1 MVTIAVNVASATKY
15 PIIEDYMSFFNSLF
29 GWAKPQDYKIPE
41 QPMFTT
47 VSVTTETKPKKPRKP
62 RAKKTEPAPE
72 PQAETPV
79 AAPEVKVLKLDFDP
93 ANPRMG
99 SLELDWNA
107 EFIDLLKKH
116 GYPGNSAEDVVDAWL
131 NDICRTIIAGNNP
144 GNVAN
149 FDNRYVNKRNLGDG
163 KTEVS

>member
-1 MVTIAVNVASATKY
+1 
-15 PIIEDYMSFFNSLF
+15 MSFFDFLF
-29 GWAKPQDYKIPE
+29 GSVKPYVLPPE
-41 QPMFTT
+41 QPMYTSTTT
-47 VSVTTETKPKKPRKP
+47 VTEVKTVKPRKP
-62 RAKKTEPAPE
+62 RVKKPK
-72 PQAETPV
+72 AEPV
-79 AAPEVKVLKLDFDP
+79 AAQPEAKPEVRVLKLDFDP

-107 EFIDLLKKH
+107 EFIDLLKQH

-144 GNVAN
+144 SNISA